1 MGFVNINGQTIHTS
15 ALSGSIGLTG
25 SSGSIGVSGYTSNS
39 TLTTT
44 GSAGNAGA
52 YSTYTIQ
59 PQKTTYHLLGEDIS
73 VDGYTDVN
81 VAQTIALINCIGWKY
96 YEEIQKQGVSFM
108 GELKEILEQ
117 KYKAYSRDQKIN
129 NILD

>member
-1 MGFVNINGQTIHTS
+1 MGFIRHQKN
-15 ALSGSIGLTG
+15 

-44 GSAGNAGA
+44 GSAM
-52 YSTYTIQ
+52 STYTLQ
-59 PQKTTYHLLGEDIS
+59 TTYHLLGEDIK
-73 VDGYTDVN
+73 VEGHADHN
-81 VAQTIALINCIGWKY
+81 IAQTISLINCIGWKY
-96 YEEIQKQGVSFM
+96 YEEIQKQGISFS

-117 KYKAYSRDQKIN
+117 RYKSHTRDQKIN

>member
-1 MGFVNINGQTIHTS
+1 MGFVNINGHTVHTS
-15 ALSGSIGLTG
+15 ALSGSIGVTG

-44 GSAGNAGA
+44 G
-52 YSTYTIQ
+52 TYTIQ
-59 PQKTTYHLLGEDIS
+59 PQKVTYHLLGENITF
-73 VDGYTDVN
+73 DGHQDAN

-96 YEEIQKQGVSFM
+96 YEEIQKQGVSFS

-117 KYKAYSRDQKIN
+117 RYKTHTRDQKIN
-129 NILD
+129 NILETKS

>member
-1 MGFVNINGQTIHTS
+1 MGFVNINGHTVHTS
-15 ALSGSIGLTG
+15 ALSGSIGVTG

-44 GSAGNAGA
+44 GT
-52 YSTYTIQ
+52 YTYTIQ
-59 PQKTTYHLLGEDIS
+59 PQKTTYHFLGEDIS
-73 VDGYTDVN
+73 IDGHYDAN

-96 YEEIQKQGVSFM
+96 YEEIQKQGVSFS

-117 KYKAYSRDQKIN
+117 RYKTHTRDQKIN

>member
-1 MGFVNINGQTIHTS
+1 MGFVNIGGHTVHTS

-39 TLTTT
+39 TLTT
-44 GSAGNAGA
+44 GSA

-59 PQKTTYHLLGEDIS
+59 PSKVTYHLLGEDIT
-73 VDGYTDVN
+73 VEGYSDAN

-96 YEEIQKQGVSFM
+96 YEEIQKQGLSFG

-117 KYKAYSRDQKIN
+117 RYKTHTRDQKIN
-129 NILD
+129 NILETKS

>member
-1 MGFVNINGQTIHTS
+1 MGFVNINGHTVHTS
-15 ALSGSIGLTG
+15 ALSGSIGVTG

-44 GSAGNAGA
+44 GSAN
-52 YSTYTIQ
+52 STYTIQ
-59 PQKTTYHLLGEDIS
+59 PQKVTYHLLGEDIS
-73 VDGYTDVN
+73 IDGHSDAN

-117 KYKAYSRDQKIN
+117 RYKTHTRDQKIN
-129 NILD
+129 NILETKS

>member
-1 MGFVNINGQTIHTS
+1 MGFVNINGHTVHTS
-15 ALSGSIGLTG
+15 ALSGSIGVTG

-44 GSAGNAGA
+44 G
-52 YSTYTIQ
+52 TYTIQ
-59 PQKTTYHLLGEDIS
+59 PQKTTYHLLGEVIS
-73 VDGYTDVN
+73 VDGFPDTN

-96 YEEIQKQGVSFM
+96 YEEIQKQGISFM

-117 KYKAYSRDQKIN
+117 RYKTHTRDQKIN
-129 NILD
+129 NILETKS